1 MYELFGRKPKYDDEY
16 DYDGLGHG
24 NPDPLTWPQRALL
37 VLFVV
42 FIVISFMWSA
52 QPAKAGVL
60 WFNDTATPLT
70 GAATFTGTT
79 RDLGPGATNWTF
91 FGCQFNADQTGTGSI
106 ENSTD
111 AVTWLQA
118 ATVAIVAN
126 VGVDLNVRA
135 RARYYRCKLV
145 NGATPQTV
153 NRVVSSWNDY

>member
-1 MYELFGRKPKYDDEY
+1 MYEFFGRKPKYDDEY
-16 DYDGLGHG
+16 DWDHAFDAEPLSWSHRLALGVF
-24 NPDPLTWPQRALL
+24 L
-37 VLFVV
+37 VFVV
-42 FIVISFMWSA
+42 FAFIWSGA
-52 QPAKAGVL
+52 PAKAGVL